1 MKQRYALAIAFAAA
15 ASAIAVVLLD
25 LSVDRSDI
33 YAPGAGNLTH
43 GIAQLAAGQS
53 GFLRS
58 PTLALVILLCVR
70 KFWSIVAF
78 AALGFF
84 LAPVFRV
91 RSAGRVAVFVL
102 AFSAVIEIVQHVA
115 GSNESFVTSAFDVA
129 CGFVGGWFGAGLWNW
144 MTAAPPVVARPRK
157 SFEP

>member
-15 ASAIAVVLLD
+15 AAAIAVVLLD
-25 LSVDRSDI
+25 LSIDRDL
-33 YAPGAGNLTH
+33 YAPGAGNLTR
-43 GIAQLAAGQS
+43 GVAQLAAGQS

-58 PTLALVILLCVR
+58 PTLALVIWLCVR

-91 RSAGRVAVFVL
+91 RSAGRVAVFVF

-115 GSNESFVTSAFDVA
+115 GSNEGFVTNAFDVA

-144 MTAAPPVVARPRK
+144 LTAPTVAAGQRK
-157 SFEP
+157 SFER